1 MNTQK
6 TPRTLKELGL
16 NPDYALRVQG
26 KGSRWRVGSIFY
38 ELRSKE
44 VNGKPPIWT
53 LGDYD
58 RIVDGVTYPSLRGI
72 YLDCEDPT
80 EYKFAIKAFGSW
92 KFWDRIKANKEL
104 CRLAFDSWREEL
116 DVLLVSKGVSSVI
129 SEVGN
134 GKGSFVAA
142 KYLTERGWIKKKDT
156 RGRPSKK
163 TIANEATKMIK
174 VKDEVELEL
183 ERAELLING
192 D

>member
-6 TPRTLKELGL
+6 IPRTLEELKL
-16 NPDYALRVQG
+16 NPDDALRVQG
-26 KGSRWRVGSIFY
+26 KGSRWRVGSLFY

-80 EYKFAIKAFGSW
+80 EYKFAIKVFDSW
-92 KFWDRIKANKEL
+92 KCWAKVSSSKEL
-104 CRLAFDSWREEL
+104 RRLAFDSWREEL
-116 DVLLVSKGVSSVI
+116 DVRLISKGVSSVI
-129 SEVGN
+129 SEVGTS
-134 GKGSFVAA
+134 KGSFVAA

-163 TIANEATKMIK
+163 TIANEATKLIK